1 MNILVTGG
9 LGFIGSHTV
18 VELLNAGH
26 TPIILDNLSNSSPKV
41 LSRIAEISGST
52 PIFYQGD
59 ILDRAL
65 LRQIFATYKIDS
77 VIHFAALKAVGE
89 SVAQPLRYYEN
100 NVSGSIVL
108 LQQLCMVTLN
118 KFPLRNNHPQAQ
130 PLIHTAHLNILW
142 NA

>member
-1 MNILVTGG
+1 M
-9 LGFIGSHTV
+9 
-18 VELLNAGH
+18 ELLNAGH

-108 LQQLCMVTLN
+108 LQEMQAAGVFSIVFSSSATVYGD
-118 KFPLRNNHPQAQ
+118 PQ
-130 PLIHTAHLNILW
+130 
-142 NA
+142 